1 MADVK
6 ISGMTPGTALTGAE
20 LFESVQTAAT
30 VSLTAPQIKAYSNQS
45 GYTYNV
51 PITGFSLTIGAA
63 IQVLVL
69 NPAGVLATGTV
80 ILPVAPLDGDQVR
93 ISTTQTITALT
104 LTPSGTQTIA
114 NAVTTLAGDGFVAYL
129 YSTAQNKW
137 FRVG

>member
-1 MADVK
+1 VADVK

-51 PITGFSLTIGAA
+51 PVAAFSL
-63 IQVLVL
+63 LVL

-114 NAVTTLAGDGFVAYL
+114 NAVTTLAGNGFVAYL